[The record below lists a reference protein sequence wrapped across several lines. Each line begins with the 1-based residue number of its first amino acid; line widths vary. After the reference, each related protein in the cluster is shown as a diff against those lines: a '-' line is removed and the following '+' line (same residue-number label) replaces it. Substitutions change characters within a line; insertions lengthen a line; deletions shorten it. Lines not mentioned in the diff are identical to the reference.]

1 MRLPSIHSNGSG
13 IDSLIKQYN
22 ELSTAFNNFAKKWE
36 EIDFHARDY
45 YIQGQEA
52 WMEAL
57 SERRDQ
63 SENLMSV
70 SRYINEIKEYLYS
83 NK

>member
-1 MRLPSIHSNGSG
+1 MRLPSIHSNGTG
-13 IDSLIKQYN
+13 RDSLIKQYD
-22 ELSTAFNNFAKKWE
+22 ELSKAFNTFVKKWE

-52 WMEAL
+52 WMEAF

-70 SRYINEIKEYLYS
+70 SRYINEIREHLYS
-83 NK
+83 KK

>member
-13 IDSLIKQYN
+13 IDSLIKQYD

-45 YIQGQEA
+45 YVQGQEA
-52 WMEAL
+52 WLEAL
-57 SERRDQ
+57 LERRDQ

-70 SRYINEIKEYLYS
+70 SRYINEIREHLYS
-83 NK
+83 KK